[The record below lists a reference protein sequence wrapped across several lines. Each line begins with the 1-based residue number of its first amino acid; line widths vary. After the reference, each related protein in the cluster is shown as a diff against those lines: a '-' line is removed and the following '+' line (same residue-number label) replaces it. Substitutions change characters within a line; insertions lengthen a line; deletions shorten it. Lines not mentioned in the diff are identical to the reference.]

1 MKHSIVFNHDAED
14 VASAVGTS
22 VDAVGTTLAKV
33 TREYMTNDAYQKR
46 SHLAMLVADS
56 FTEEEIV
63 FLASQTVF
71 EKMEQVQEDLQKFAM
86 LKEMFS
92 DED

>member
-1 MKHSIVFNHDAED
+1 
-14 VASAVGTS
+14 
-22 VDAVGTTLAKV
+22 
-33 TREYMTNDAYQKR
+33 
-46 SHLAMLVADS
+46 MLVADS
-56 FTEEEIV
+56 FTEEEMI